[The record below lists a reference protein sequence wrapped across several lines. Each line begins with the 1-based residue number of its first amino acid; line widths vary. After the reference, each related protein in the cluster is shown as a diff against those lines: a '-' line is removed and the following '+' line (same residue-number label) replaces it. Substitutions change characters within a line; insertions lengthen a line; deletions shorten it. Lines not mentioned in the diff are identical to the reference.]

1 MLARFY
7 LPCGRNEIDSPS
19 TIVPRSSSD
28 CEKIKNNISLR
39 SAYLTAVKELG
50 HVRDE
55 VGLVAIDFAYATCQ
69 QYTLSREA

>member
-19 TIVPRSSSD
+19 TMVPRSSCD
-28 CEKIKNNISLR
+28 CEKNTSLR

-50 HVRDE
+50 DVRDE
-55 VGLVAIDFAYATCQ
+55 VGLVAIDFAHATCQ
-69 QYTLSREA
+69 QYTSSREA